1 MVQAYL
7 PDGAEGMPLWR
18 LLHDD
23 GDAEDVELHEVP
35 TYLSPSIALN

>member
-7 PDGAEGMPLWR
+7 PDGGGGVPLWR

-23 GDAEDVELHEVP
+23 GDAEDVEIYEVP
-35 TYLSPSIALN
+35 PLTPWLAL

>member
-23 GDAEDVELHEVP
+23 GDAEDVELHEVLQP
-35 TYLSPSIALN
+35 LCNP